1 MENLFVKLDV
11 NAMRGGIITA
21 VGGPRNFAILAS
33 ISTFANSKGEA
44 YPSQETIGEMV
55 GLSRQT
61 VNSAVKQLLN
71 TEVEGVPIMTVK
83 QRKSAKGVRNI
94 YTISSKCGFTFGD
107 MKPEYPAKEIIG
119 VKTKNVG
126 VKNPNLGVKNSNLGV
141 KFSSFGVKEGLQE
154 GEPLE
159 LDPIEL
165 EPKELEQEEQEPKN
179 LVAFGNPKEVLEY
192 YQQKYFEYYGVAYSP
207 NYGRDIK
214 LIKSKLMSVFTDEEI
229 KSILDVAF
237 REYSSRWETPK
248 YKRISIGAL
257 CSWIANEALAI
268 AQKESQEA
276 KRAKEAERKYDL
288 SDNQWDRLGEFL

>member
-11 NAMRGGIITA
+11 NAMRGGIVTA

-33 ISTFANSKGEA
+33 IATFANSKGEA

-61 VNSAVKQLLN
+61 INSAIKDLLKI
-71 TEVEGVPIMTVK
+71 EVNGTPIMTKK
-83 QRKSAKGVRNI
+83 QRKSSKGVRNV

-126 VKNPNLGVKNSNLGV
+126 VKKENVGVKNQNLGV
-141 KFSSFGVKEGLQE
+141 KFSSFGVKQSLQE

-159 LDPIEL
+159 LEPLEL
-165 EPKELEQEEQEPKN
+165 EPKELEQAEQEPKDK
-179 LVAFGNPKEVLEY
+179 VAFGNPKEVLEY
-192 YQQKYFEYYGVAYSP
+192 YQQKYFEYYGVAYAP
-207 NYGRDIK
+207 NYGRDTK

-229 KSILDVAF
+229 KVILDVAF

-248 YKRISIGAL
+248 YKRVSIGAL

-268 AQKESQEA
+268 AQKESQES
-276 KRAKEAERKYDL
+276 KRAEENERKYDL

>member
-11 NAMRGGIITA
+11 NAMRGGIVTA

-33 ISTFANSKGEA
+33 IATFANSKGEA
-44 YPSQETIGEMV
+44 YPSQETVGEMV

-61 VNSAVKQLLN
+61 INSAIKDLLKI
-71 TEVEGVPIMTVK
+71 EVNGTPIMTKK
-83 QRKSAKGVRNI
+83 QRKSSKGVRNV
-94 YTISSKCGFTFGD
+94 YTISAKCGFTFGD

-119 VKTKNVG
+119 VKTKNIGVKKENVG
-126 VKNPNLGVKNSNLGV
+126 VKNQNLGV
-141 KFSSFGVKEGLQE
+141 KFSNLGVKEGLQE

-159 LDPIEL
+159 LEPLEL
-165 EPKELEQEEQEPKN
+165 EPKELEQEPKN
-179 LVAFGNPKEVLEY
+179 IVAFGNPKEVLEY

-229 KSILDVAF
+229 KVILDVAF
-237 REYSSRWETPK
+237 REFPKRWETPK
-248 YKRISIGAL
+248 YKRVSIGAL
-257 CSWIANEALAI
+257 CSWIANEALTI

-276 KRAKEAERKYDL
+276 KRAQEAERKYDL
-288 SDNQWDRLGEFL
+288 TDNQWDRLGDFL

>member
-1 MENLFVKLDV
+1 MENLFIKLDV
-11 NAMRGGIITA
+11 NAMRGGIVTA

-33 ISTFANSKGEA
+33 IATFANSKGEA

-61 VNSAVKQLLN
+61 INSAIKELLKI
-71 TEVEGVPIMTVK
+71 EVSGSPIMTKK
-83 QRKSAKGVRNI
+83 QRKSSKGVRNV
-94 YTISSKCGFTFGD
+94 YTISPKCGFTFGD

-126 VKNPNLGVKNSNLGV
+126 VKKENVGVKNQNLGV
-141 KFSSFGVKEGLQE
+141 KFSNLGVKGIRQE

-159 LDPIEL
+159 LEPVEL
-165 EPKELEQEEQEPKN
+165 EPKELEQAEQEPKDI
-179 LVAFGNPKEVLEY
+179 VAFGNPKEVLEY

-229 KSILDVAF
+229 KLILDVAF
-237 REYSSRWETPK
+237 REYSRRWETPK
-248 YKRISIGAL
+248 YKRVSIGAL
-257 CSWIANEALAI
+257 CSWIANEALTI

-276 KRAKEAERKYDL
+276 KRAQEAERKYDL
-288 SDNQWDRLGEFL
+288 TDNQWDRLGDFL

>member
-11 NAMRGGIITA
+11 NAMRGGIVTA

-33 ISTFANSKGEA
+33 IATFANSKGEA
-44 YPSQETIGEMV
+44 YPSQETVGEMV

-61 VNSAVKQLLN
+61 INSAIKDLLKI
-71 TEVEGVPIMTVK
+71 EVNGTPIMTKK
-83 QRKSAKGVRNI
+83 QRKSSKGVRNV
-94 YTISSKCGFTFGD
+94 YTISPKCGFTFGD

-126 VKNPNLGVKNSNLGV
+126 VKKENLGVKNQNLGV
-141 KFSSFGVKEGLQE
+141 KFSNLGVKEGLQE

-159 LDPIEL
+159 LEPLEL
-165 EPKELEQEEQEPKN
+165 EPKELEQEPKDK
-179 LVAFGNPKEVLEY
+179 VAFGNPKEILEY

-214 LIKSKLMSVFTDEEI
+214 LIKSKLMSTFTDEEI
-229 KSILDVAF
+229 KVILDVAF

-248 YKRISIGAL
+248 YKRVSIGAL

-268 AQKESQEA
+268 AQKESQES

>member
-11 NAMRGGIITA
+11 NAMRGGIVTA

-33 ISTFANSKGEA
+33 IATFANSKGEA

-55 GLSRQT
+55 GYSRQT
-61 VNSAVKQLLN
+61 VNSAVKELLI
-71 TEVEGVPIMTVK
+71 TEIDGVPIMTMK
-83 QRKSAKGVRNI
+83 QRKSAKGVRNV

-119 VKTKNVG
+119 VKTKSVGVKKENVG
-126 VKNPNLGVKNSNLGV
+126 VKNQNLGV
-141 KFSSFGVKEGLQE
+141 KFSNLGVKGIRQE

-159 LDPIEL
+159 LEPKEL
-165 EPKELEQEEQEPKN
+165 EPKELEPKELEPKD

-192 YQQKYFEYYGVAYSP
+192 YQQKYFEAYGVAYSP

-214 LIKSKLMSVFTDEEI
+214 LIKTKLMSVFTDEEI
-229 KSILDVAF
+229 KLILDVTF

-248 YKRISIGAL
+248 YKRVSIGAL
-257 CSWIANEALAI
+257 CSWIANEALMI

-276 KRAKEAERKYDL
+276 KRAEENERKYDL